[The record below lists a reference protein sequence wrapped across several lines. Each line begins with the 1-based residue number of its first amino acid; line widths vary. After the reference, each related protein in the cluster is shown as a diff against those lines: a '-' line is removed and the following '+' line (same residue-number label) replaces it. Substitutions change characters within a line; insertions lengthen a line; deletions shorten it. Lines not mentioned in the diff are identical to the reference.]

1 MPLHVLEE
9 MWAFTIG
16 AEGQG
21 EEPREPTT
29 EGNQECVL
37 AISMA
42 AVTGS
47 ESRKTIK
54 LWASIHFQQ
63 VLVLLDPGCYASLMG
78 SHLLGVMTGVRSL
91 QHPLNV
97 KVADGGELWSTHM
110 VPDCQWL
117 CEGTTFLTDFKILPL
132 SSCDLIV
139 GMDWLE
145 QHSPMSVHW
154 GHKWLTFVYKRE
166 TCQVTRCKAKYPIMC
181 CSYCSTV

>member
-1 MPLHVLEE
+1 
-9 MWAFTIG
+9 
-16 AEGQG
+16 
-21 EEPREPTT
+21 
-29 EGNQECVL
+29 
-37 AISMA
+37 
-42 AVTGS
+42 
-47 ESRKTIK
+47 
-54 LWASIHFQQ
+54 
-63 VLVLLDPGCYASLMG
+63 MG
-78 SHLLGVMTGVRSL
+78 SHLLGVMTVVRSL
-91 QHPLNV
+91 QHPLHV

-166 TCQVTRCKAKYPIMC
+166 TYQVTRCKAKYPIMC
-181 CSYCSTV
+181 CSYCSTVWFIDQTIGYRTTLGTTSYCEWSSSWDTSTWVCNLWKLVVSWLMSAMLILIIWCHNYNKLMQMSA